1 MNGRKIL
8 KLSIVINIILIIAF
22 VIAFKKGDLGTK
34 IYNKINKVQPEC
46 LYSLK
51 HFDFHYTNT
60 SDSAKILMI
69 GNSLIRW
76 GDWNALLQRDDVA
89 NRGISGDVLHCICER
104 LKYLENTNAKIW
116 IIEGGINDINSTNK
130 TDVDKLYNEFI
141 EIVEF
146 AKSKNAIPVINLTLY
161 INRKAGDTWDDRKG
175 YKEINKDVK
184 KLNELLIEYSDKH
197 RVQYIDLNSRL
208 SNDDELKSEF
218 TTDGV
223 HLNEGGYNIWAD
235 EIKQIINLY
244 NI

>member
-130 TDVDKLYNEFI
+130 TDVDKLY
-141 EIVEF
+141 
-146 AKSKNAIPVINLTLY
+146 
-161 INRKAGDTWDDRKG
+161 
-175 YKEINKDVK
+175 KDVK